1 MLGRVQHKAERKARQ
16 VGLGIAGWILGA
28 VGAGFLTAAAW
39 MTLVTMADAQFA
51 AIVIGCAYVGAGA
64 LVLLRAHV
72 IGAQSYE
79 DAHPVPAPH
88 PQPSPDLTGAFMNGF
103 SQGTRVATRNA
114 HTH

>member
-1 MLGRVQHKAERKARQ
+1 
-16 VGLGIAGWILGA
+16 
-28 VGAGFLTAAAW
+28 
-39 MTLVTMADAQFA
+39 
-51 AIVIGCAYVGAGA
+51 
-64 LVLLRAHV
+64 LRAHV

-114 HTH
+114 HPH